1 VKLNLAYYSPLNPI
15 QSGISDYSEDLL
27 PYLAHYARLD
37 LFVDNYIPTNQA
49 ITSAFAVYTVKTRFK
64 TETGSS
70 PRFYNSFSSVSLRPR
85 KVIENS
91 PKYDAVLFHM
101 GNSAA
106 HNYIFQAL
114 KRESGR
120 GILVLHDY
128 VLHHFIIGLYLNNG
142 KAQEYIKLMA
152 NTYGAEGE
160 ALARE
165 VIKGKFAESL
175 FRYPLC
181 DEAIRA
187 ARAVLVHS
195 QYAKKLI
202 EGRHP
207 DKLVGV
213 ARMGVPLPPADR
225 IAARHQLGLP
235 QDQFIIT
242 SLGHINPY
250 KRLDSAL
257 WAFRAF
263 NREYPNSC
271 FILVGSVSPNYDVRS
286 MITALGLENKVI
298 LTGYADGEKYLA
310 YQAAG
315 DVCVNL
321 RYPTAGETSASLLRI
336 LGAGRAVLVSRTGSF
351 AELPDDVCIKIDV
364 DDAEEELILEY
375 LRLLARNPELREALG
390 RNARYYV
397 AHHARLSDAA
407 HDYYLFLS
415 KVLGFTPT
423 IEPQN
428 PPIDAGLPP
437 ATPPLITHSVNGA
450 IKSDLP
456 QAETDFMQE
465 IAQAAAEIGMS
476 ESDPALEKVAE
487 AVKFVSP

>member
-1 VKLNLAYYSPLNPI
+1 VKLNLAYFSPLNPI

-37 LFVDNYIPTNQA
+37 LFVDNY
-49 ITSAFAVYTVKTRFK
+49 
-64 TETGSS
+64 S
-70 PRFYNSFSSVSLRPR
+70 PSNHALTANFSVFPA
-85 KVIENS
+85 K
-91 PKYDAVLFHM
+91 KYDSAKYQATLFHM

-106 HNYIFQAL
+106 HNYIFQTL
-114 KRESGR
+114 KRETGK

-128 VLHHFIIGLYLNNG
+128 VLHHFIIGLYLNSG
-142 KAQEYIKLMA
+142 KAQEYIRLMA
-152 NTYGAEGE
+152 NTYGTEGE
-160 ALARE
+160 AVARE
-165 VIKGKFAESL
+165 VIKGKFAEAL

-181 DEAIRA
+181 DEAIKA

-195 QYAKKLI
+195 QYAKNLI
-202 EGRHP
+202 EERYP
-207 DKLVGV
+207 DKLVEV

-225 IAARHQLGLP
+225 VAARQQLGLP
-235 QDQFIIT
+235 QDQFIVT

-286 MITALGLENKVI
+286 MITALGLENKVK

-336 LGAGRAVLVSRTGSF
+336 LGAGRPVLVSRTGSF

-390 RNARYYV
+390 TNARRYV
-397 AHHARLSDAA
+397 ARHARLEDAA
-407 HDYYLFLS
+407 HDYYRFLCR
-415 KVLGFTPT
+415 VLNITPL

-428 PPIDAGLPP
+428 PPVADSLVPS
-437 ATPPLITHSVNGA
+437 TPIPLISSSEYPHPTVVADSP
-450 IKSDLP
+450 DLV
-456 QAETDFMQE
+456 QAV
-465 IAQAAAEIGMS
+465 AQAVAELGMN
-476 ESDPALEKVAE
+476 ENDPALNKVAS
-487 AVKFVSP
+487 AIKFINS